1 MDNLYSKAYDDVVA
15 VTFGSD
21 KNANPIIVAIVKGI
35 KGLAVPLLTSE
46 TRSYIIHG
54 DKPDA
59 MPKYRNQFLP
69 AMKTERKL

>member
-46 TRSYIIHG
+46 TRSYIIHATSL
-54 DKPDA
+54 K
-59 MPKYRNQFLP
+59 RRRS
-69 AMKTERKL
+69 TEINSCRQ